1 MCLAESANG
10 IDWTF
15 PRLGLVADGRGSK
28 DNNIIISTRSHS
40 GFDECITPTRDLHTT
55 DPSKRYRSLFWANAD
70 GYRGT
75 YAAWSADGV
84 RWISSPKP
92 ITTRMGDAGST
103 MYDIYKRRWVFFARP
118 IDNQLSRAISFS
130 KDFKTWTPLKV
141 IFQADKSKREDFYNM
156 QGLCYE
162 GLYLGFVTIMW
173 EEPGRYA
180 LEPHLAMSRDGENW
194 QWVGRQDAFIP
205 HGPRG
210 SWEEFNTQMGSGEP
224 IRQGD
229 KLYFYYSGR
238 TYPHRPYYAR
248 GNPEIIPKQL
258 AENDVNIGLATLRV
272 DGFVSLEDHHGGGLV
287 ETKPLLVSGKEL
299 HVNVDSRFGDFRVEV
314 LDHAGDPIP
323 GFTAAE
329 CIPIRIDRGGV
340 TVRWKDHQDL
350 VSLGDKPVRFRF
362 HLKRSRLFSFWV
374 D

>member
-1 MCLAESANG
+1 
-10 IDWTF
+10 
-15 PRLGLVADGRGSK
+15 
-28 DNNIIISTRSHS
+28 
-40 GFDECITPTRDLHTT
+40 
-55 DPSKRYRSLFWANAD
+55 
-70 GYRGT
+70 
-75 YAAWSADGV
+75 
-84 RWISSPKP
+84 
-92 ITTRMGDAGST
+92 
-103 MYDIYKRRWVFFARP
+103 
-118 IDNQLSRAISFS
+118 
-130 KDFKTWTPLKV
+130 
-141 IFQADKSKREDFYNM
+141 
-156 QGLCYE
+156 
-162 GLYLGFVTIMW
+162 MW

-210 SWEEFNTQMGSGEP
+210 SWEEFNTQMGTGEP

-258 AENDVNIGLATLRV
+258 VENDVNIGLATLRV

-329 CIPIRIDRGGV
+329 CVPIRIDRVGV
-340 TVRWKDHQDL
+340 TVRWKGHQDL
-350 VSLGDKPVRFRF
+350 VSLGGKPVRFRF